1 MKSLPLS
8 LCALAVAT
16 AMPSWAE
23 EQTKPLI
30 KEVIVISGSRME
42 QNIEQVAG
50 SILVIDEEAI
60 ERNMSNDFGS
70 LFRNESAVGIKGGAG
85 KPTSVTI
92 RGIGGNRVMMV
103 KDGVRVNNQYA
114 SPLGPG
120 AEGTGRGLTE
130 VQNLKQIEVV
140 KAAAS
145 TMYGS
150 DALGGV
156 VVMRTKDAS
165 DYLRGEEGYLALNS
179 GYAGINNET
188 TLGFT
193 AAKQMGGFEN
203 LLTYQRRDG
212 EELPNFYDTQP
223 GSDLQQDSFLAKSKY
238 RFNDHTTLQLTLDYL
253 EQTLERWED

>member
-1 MKSLPLS
+1 MKPLPLS
-8 LCALAVAT
+8 LCALAVAS
-16 AMPSWAE
+16 ALPAWAD
-23 EQTKPLI
+23 EQSKPLI
-30 KEVIVISGSRME
+30 QEVIVVSGSRME
-42 QNIEQVAG
+42 QKIEQVAG
-50 SILVIDEEAI
+50 SILVIDEQAI

-70 LFRNESAVGIKGGAG
+70 LFRNESAVDIKGGAG

-130 VQNLKQIEVV
+130 VQSLKQIEVV

-165 DYLRGEEGYLALNS
+165 DYLRGEDYYVSLNAGYT
-179 GYAGINNET
+179 GINNEYSG
-188 TLGFT
+188 GFT
-193 AAKQMGGFEN
+193 SAAAYSDFEN
-203 LLTYQRRDG
+203 LLTYQHRKG
-212 EELPNFYDTQP
+212 EELPN
-223 GSDLQQDSFLAKSKY
+223 
-238 RFNDHTTLQLTLDYL
+238 
-253 EQTLERWED
+253 